1 MRASPPRLVS
11 SGAWGVDTQKHVEA
25 AAACGVAGDVLHE
38 FALYLFHK
46 LDKGESWSEVDVL
59 NSMLQS
65 CLPRIP
71 GVRYGMVCSAQSVSR
86 SFASMSQSLWPCV
99 REKAGMSEG
108 SERGSGGSAGAGV
121 KSRVMCARGRS
132 RRQQLAGNQGPR
144 HPPCRLVHFLAARR
158 VRCDRAQDCGGCG

>member
-1 MRASPPRLVS
+1 MRPSPPRLVG
-11 SGAWGVDTQKHVEA
+11 SGAWGVDTQQHVEA
-25 AAACGVAGDVLHE
+25 ASACGVTGDVLHE

-99 REKAGMSEG
+99 
-108 SERGSGGSAGAGV
+108 
-121 KSRVMCARGRS
+121 
-132 RRQQLAGNQGPR
+132 
-144 HPPCRLVHFLAARR
+144 
-158 VRCDRAQDCGGCG
+158 